1 MGATLVGQH
10 PRLMFLRPLLMAQS
24 ERFRFRRSGRHTMW
38 DILISCL
45 ILRYECVRQANYDWL
60 NTTDNLILYDPTKT
74 VLNSYKGGRQY
85 FLSVKPFSCSQ
96 SSFSLGVYQQ
106 TTSGLSVANQDCYEL
121 EKGCFSIFGFQYKP
135 GFDNAYITWVNDDQP
150 AWTIMAAGMGPDPQ
164 TEISAR
170 PVPMEP
176 MVCLHSSIWISLI
189 DW

>member
-1 MGATLVGQH
+1 MGAVQCETYW
-10 PRLMFLRPLLMAQS
+10 FLALFFVTNVFDRPTTTGWIQLTIS
-24 ERFRFRRSGRHTMW
+24 FYTTRPRRSWTR
-38 DILISCL
+38 
-45 ILRYECVRQANYDWL
+45 
-60 NTTDNLILYDPTKT
+60 TKA
-74 VLNSYKGGRQY
+74 VRQY
-85 FLSVKPFSCSQ
+85 FLSVERFSCSQ

-121 EKGCFSIFGFQYKP
+121 EKGCFSVFGFQYKP

-176 MVCLHSSIWISLI
+176 MVCLHSSICISLI